1 MPRWMVQNVPAWW
14 LVALALVGLPVL
26 AVSAQWLIRR
36 RVPGLATGDH
46 NDVAGFLGAV
56 VTVVY
61 AILAGFMVVTLWE
74 HYVAASDT
82 VQNETVS
89 LRDLV
94 QFSGA
99 FGPSAQAEIRQMVV
113 QYANSVATVE
123 WKTMADGRSSP
134 VAQKNFDQLISS
146 IEGFT
151 VRNPTQEE
159 FLNAML
165 TQVEDAGKERQ
176 QRLEFTG
183 QNIPSVLWVGVVL
196 ASFVTL
202 GFCLLFSIKSARL
215 QYVMIA
221 SVAILIGATLVLIL
235 LLEYPF
241 SGTVAVGPT
250 PFLHIAQ
257 NLR

>member
-1 MPRWMVQNVPAWW
+1 MPRWIVQDVPAWW
-14 LVALALVGLPVL
+14 LLALALVGLPVL
-26 AVSAQWLIRR
+26 AVAAQWLIRR
-36 RVPGLATGDH
+36 RVPGLAVGDH

-61 AILAGFMVVTLWE
+61 AILAGFMVVTLWD
-74 HYVAASDT
+74 HYIAAGDT

-99 FGPSAQAEIRQMVV
+99 FGPSARAEIRQQVV

-123 WKTMADGRSSP
+123 WKAMAEGGDSP
-134 VAQKNFDQLISS
+134 AAQKDFDQVISA
-146 IEGFT
+146 IERLN
-151 VRNPTQEE
+151 VRNPAQEE

-165 TQVEDAGKERQ
+165 TQVDDAGKERQ
-176 QRLEFTG
+176 QRLELTG
-183 QNIPSVLWVGVVL
+183 QNIPTILWVGVVL

-235 LLEYPF
+235 LLEFPF

-250 PFLHIAQ
+250 PFVQLAQ